1 MNKKGNNM
9 VDRYKIKQDGTIVFL
24 DRKETVEKTER
35 DKLMEE
41 FRDLEHAVVNSIA
54 HHTDDPKKIARYHE
68 LKKILE
74 IPEAADVF
82 KSEAFIKANDKLKKS
97 NPQNTD
103 LMNAI
108 ANFKKRNADK

>member
-1 MNKKGNNM
+1 M
-9 VDRYKIKQDGTIVFL
+9 DRYKIKQDGTIVFL

-54 HHTDDPKKIARYHE
+54 HHTDDPEKIARYHE

-74 IPEAADVF
+74 IPEQADVF
-82 KSEAFIKANDKLKKS
+82 KSEAFIKANEKLQSKMQKENNDVLWKNIAKLKKK
-97 NPQNTD
+97 
-103 LMNAI
+103 MNG
-108 ANFKKRNADK
+108 

>member
-1 MNKKGNNM
+1 M

-24 DRKETVEKTER
+24 DRKEIVEKTER

-68 LKKILE
+68 LKKMLE
-74 IPEAADVF
+74 IPEQADVF
-82 KSEAFIKANDKLKKS
+82 KSEAFIKANEKLQSKMQKENNDVLWKNIAKLKKK
-97 NPQNTD
+97 
-103 LMNAI
+103 MNG
-108 ANFKKRNADK
+108 

>member
-1 MNKKGNNM
+1 M

-54 HHTDDPKKIARYHE
+54 HHTDDPEKIARYHE

-74 IPEAADVF
+74 IPEQADVF
-82 KSEAFIKANDKLKKS
+82 KSEAFIKANEKLQSKMQKENNDVLWKNIAKLKKK
-97 NPQNTD
+97 
-103 LMNAI
+103 MNG
-108 ANFKKRNADK
+108 

>member
-1 MNKKGNNM
+1 M

-74 IPEAADVF
+74 IPEAVDVF
-82 KSEAFIKANDKLKKS
+82 KSEAFIKANEKLQSKMQKENNDVLWKNIAKLKKK
-97 NPQNTD
+97 
-103 LMNAI
+103 MN
-108 ANFKKRNADK
+108 D